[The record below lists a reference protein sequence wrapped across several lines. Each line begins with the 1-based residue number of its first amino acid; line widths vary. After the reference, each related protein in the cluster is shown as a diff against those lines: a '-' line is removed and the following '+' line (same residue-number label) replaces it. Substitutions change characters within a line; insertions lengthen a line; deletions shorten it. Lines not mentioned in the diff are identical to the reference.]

1 MDVPAVGAGKI
12 SGHQIALPGYN
23 LFAYRT
29 DTAVFGIVRPA
40 IGASKDLHH
49 LIAAFAL
56 EYLRLYHCA
65 RDKHLA
71 TDRAFPN
78 SHPFFAYFS
87 F

>member
-1 MDVPAVGAGKI
+1 MPAVGAGKI
-12 SGHQIALPGYN
+12 SGYQIAIPGYHR
-23 LFAYRT
+23 FANRT
-29 DTAVFGIVRPA
+29 NTAVFGIVWPA
-40 IGASKDLHH
+40 IGAPKDLHH

-56 EYLRLYHCA
+56 EYLRLYHCS

-78 SHPFFAYFS
+78 SHPFFSYFS